1 MDELHGVMAPP
12 TPAWCVSGNV
22 SSEQTEFEVLDR
34 PVPRRTAAEKRE
46 AEKEFRAQSIADD
59 AKPLTEDQSQ
69 VLDVLL
75 DEYTYRELQSEAQQ
89 LGVAAKGTAKQ
100 VASRIAR
107 VMMPE

>member
-1 MDELHGVMAPP
+1 M
-12 TPAWCVSGNV
+12 
-22 SSEQTEFEVLDR
+22 EVLDR
-34 PVPRRTAAEKRE
+34 PVPRPTAAEKRE

-59 AKPLTEDQSQ
+59 AKPLTDDQSQ
-69 VLDVLL
+69 CLDVLL
-75 DEYTYRELQSEAQQ
+75 DEYSYRELQSEAQQ